1 MIQDSGKTNLTAYP
15 VPAELSERAQGY
27 WKEIMSA
34 VAFGFFSAADLPLLR
49 NYCKTLALID
59 AIFEEIGSDGEHEE
73 FVLQTERGAYQANP
87 IYSVLNTHQHL
98 AAQLAVRLRLTPK
111 SRYEESPEEREKGE
125 KNAVG
130 SGGRGSR
137 DGLFGLQ
144 GYVDEQRQEAAGQTK
159 PTSKRTRH

>member
-1 MIQDSGKTNLTAYP
+1 MAEKTGQTNLTAYP
-15 VPAELSERAQGY
+15 PPAGLSERAQAY
-27 WKEIMSA
+27 WKEIMNA

-59 AIFEEIGSDGEHEE
+59 AIFDEIGSDGEREE

-125 KNAVG
+125 KSAVG
-130 SGGRGSR
+130 SGGRGAR

-144 GYVDEQRQEAAGQTK
+144 GYVDEQRKEGSQAK
-159 PTSKRTRH
+159 PGKRTRH